1 MLAFTAADLY
11 GFDLAALAPTA
22 ARIGPPVDQVTAGL
36 DSLPDSE
43 SLAFEPRHGTV
54 S

>member
-1 MLAFTAADLY
+1 MLATTAADLY
-11 GFDLAALAPTA
+11 EFDLAVIGTTA
-22 ARIGPPVDQVTAGL
+22 ARIGPLVDQVTAGL

-54 S
+54 A